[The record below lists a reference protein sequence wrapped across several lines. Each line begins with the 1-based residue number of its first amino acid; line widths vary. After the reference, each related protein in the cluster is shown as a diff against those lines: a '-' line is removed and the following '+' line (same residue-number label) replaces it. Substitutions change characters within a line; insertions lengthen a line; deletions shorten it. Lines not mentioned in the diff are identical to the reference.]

1 MSFQGNDGTPKAYL
15 GEGGAIAAGL
25 AVIAGTAANQVKVP
39 TAANQMPI
47 GITKYATSAA
57 GEPVEVIVDG
67 FADATV
73 DGSGTAIAW
82 GDPLTVAGT
91 SGKLVKSALTNGLHV
106 CAIAQEA
113 ATGSADVISVK
124 LVCNYLPTA

>member
-1 MSFQGNDGTPKAYL
+1 MSFQGNDGKVLARL
-15 GEGGAIAAGL
+15 AEGGAIGAGL
-25 AVIAGTAANQVKVP
+25 AVIAGTAANQVKLP

-47 GITKYATSAA
+47 GFTKYACSAE
-57 GEPVEVIVDG
+57 GDTLEVISQG
-67 FADATV
+67 YADVIV
-73 DGSGTAIAW
+73 DGSGTAVAA

-113 ATGSADVISVK
+113 SSASTTICSVEIVK
-124 LVCNYLPTA
+124 NYLPTA